1 MATDLLNASRVS
13 ATGLAAHRTKMN
25 LIAQN
30 LANVETTRTDEGGPY
45 RRQMVIFKGKEIDEF
60 ETVLEKKIREEEF
73 FKKHRVANIEIKPIE
88 LFKPFK
94 PSSGTGVEVVE
105 IVKSQE
111 DFRLVYNPAHPDA
124 DPNTGYVK
132 MPNVD
137 HLTEVADMVVAKRA
151 YEGSVTALSNTK
163 SMILKALEIGKS

>member
-1 MATDLLNASRVS
+1 MAMDLLNASRVS
-13 ATGLAAHRTKMN
+13 ATGLAAHRLKMN

-45 RRQMVIFKGKEIDEF
+45 RRQMVIFKGKDIDEF
-60 ETVLEKKIREEEF
+60 ETVLEKKI
-73 FKKHRVANIEIKPIE
+73 KADQVGKIEIKPIE
-88 LFKPFK
+88 LFQPLKQ
-94 PSSGTGVEVVE
+94 SNGTGVTVAE

-124 DPNTGYVK
+124 DPDTGYVR

-151 YEGSVTALSNTK
+151 YEASVTALSNTK
-163 SMILKALEIGKS
+163 SMILKALEIGK

>member
-1 MATDLLNASRVS
+1 MAMDLLNSMKVS

-45 RRQMVIFKGKEIDEF
+45 RRQMVIFKGKDIDDF
-60 ETVLEKKIREEEF
+60 ETVLDKKLKADEIG
-73 FKKHRVANIEIKPIE
+73 KIEITPIE
-88 LFKPFK
+88 LFKPLK
-94 PSSGTGVEVVE
+94 QSNGTGVQVAE

-124 DPNTGYVK
+124 DPNTGYVR

-151 YEGSVTALSNTK
+151 YEASVTAMSNTK
-163 SMILKALEIGKS
+163 SMILKALEIGK

>member
-1 MATDLLNASRVS
+1 MAMDLLNSMRVS
-13 ATGLAAHRTKMN
+13 ATGLAGHRTKMN

-45 RRQMVIFKGKEIDEF
+45 RRQMVVFKGKDIDQF
-60 ETVLEKKIREEEF
+60 ETVLEKKLKEEEIG
-73 FKKHRVANIEIKPIE
+73 KIEIKPIE
-88 LFKPFK
+88 LFKPIK
-94 PSSGTGVEVVE
+94 QSSGTGVEVAQ

-124 DPNTGYVK
+124 DPTTGYVR

-137 HLTEVADMVVAKRA
+137 HLTEVADMIVAKRA
-151 YEGSVTALSNTK
+151 YEASVTSLSNTK
-163 SMILKALEIGKS
+163 SMIMKALEIGK